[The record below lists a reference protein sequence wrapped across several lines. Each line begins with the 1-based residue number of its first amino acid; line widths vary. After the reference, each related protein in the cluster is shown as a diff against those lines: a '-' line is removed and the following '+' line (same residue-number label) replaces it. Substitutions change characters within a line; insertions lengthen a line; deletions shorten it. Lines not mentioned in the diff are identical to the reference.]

1 MSRLLDK
8 FIFAA
13 RWMLYPINLGL
24 LAALTVYI
32 IHFLHDDYVFI
43 VSSKGDLETLMVAIL
58 GFVDAFMVAN
68 LTIMIVQGSHQI
80 FIRKFQ
86 IKDTMDSPQYL
97 DHIDTG
103 ILKVK
108 VAMSIASITLV
119 QLLKDFVNLEK
130 VDWTLETHRII
141 VHVITLA
148 SALVMAVIWKITK
161 SR

>member
-1 MSRLLDK
+1 
-8 FIFAA
+8 
-13 RWMLYPINLGL
+13 MLYPVNLGL
-24 LAALTVYI
+24 LAALVVYI
-32 IHFLHDDYVFI
+32 GHFLHDDYIFI
-43 VSSKGDLETLMVAIL
+43 ISGKGDMESLMVAIL

-86 IKDTMDSPQYL
+86 IKDNQDSPQYL

-130 VDWTLETHRII
+130 VDWTLETHRMA
-141 VHVITLA
+141 VHLMTLA
-148 SALVMAVIWKITK
+148 SALVMAIIWKITK
-161 SR
+161 ATKEHH